1 MVRLGT
7 EGTKLP
13 LQAREDRPSFVLK
26 EYGELRGRSH
36 RADPAN
42 RSLSWE
48 RRGETEPA
56 GQSQL
61 WPAVLSE
68 ESWQGWKLAL
78 YILYSLP
85 SPG

>member
-1 MVRLGT
+1 MGQIQTTGHFHGR
-7 EGTKLP
+7 EEEKL
-13 LQAREDRPSFVLK
+13 S
-26 EYGELRGRSH
+26 GG
-36 RADPAN
+36 
-42 RSLSWE
+42 
-48 RRGETEPA
+48 
-56 GQSQL
+56 GQTQL